1 MIMRKLILALA
12 AIAGIAVPASV
23 PAQESAAI
31 VAARRAGQ
39 VGERYDGYLG
49 LVTATASAELRRQ
62 VGAVNIRRRA
72 LYTDLATR
80 RGVTREEVGITA
92 ACSLLKRVAV
102 GEYYLSGQGGWR
114 RLAAGQSAVPSY
126 CV

>member
-1 MIMRKLILALA
+1 MRLLLLCLLVCASLALPS
-12 AIAGIAVPASV
+12 AVQ
-23 PAQESAAI
+23 AQDSAAI
-31 VAARRAGQ
+31 LAARRAGQ

-49 LVTATASAELRRQ
+49 LVTATPSAELRRQ
-62 VGAVNIRRRA
+62 VGAVNIRRRS
-72 LYTDLATR
+72 LYSDLAAR

-92 ACSLLKRVAV
+92 ACSLLRRVAV

-126 CV
+126 CS